1 MGYEYIVEISFYDT
15 GAKRTISYSKNAKSL
30 DELKGSFLK
39 RFGNI
44 NSAPNKVMKE
54 KQLVKDLTY
63 SAKSISEWAML
74 INTRTRWN
82 LLVRRI

>member
-30 DELKGSFLK
+30 DELKESFLK

-54 KQLVKDLTY
+54 KQLVKKLTY
-63 SAKSISEWAML
+63 SAKSISEWTML

-82 LLVRRI
+82 ILVRRI

>member
-1 MGYEYIVEISFYDT
+1 MGYEYAVEISFYDT
-15 GAKRTISYSKNAKSL
+15 GAKQTISYNTNANSL
-30 DELKGSFLK
+30 DELKRSFLK
-39 RFGNI
+39 RFENI
-44 NSAPNKVMKE
+44 NTAPNKTMKE

>member
-1 MGYEYIVEISFYDT
+1 MGYEYVVEISFYDT
-15 GAKRTISYSKNAKSL
+15 GVKRTISYSKNAKSL
-30 DELKGSFLK
+30 DELKEPFVK

-54 KQLVKDLTY
+54 KQLVKKLTY

-82 LLVRRI
+82 LLVSRI

>member
-30 DELKGSFLK
+30 DELKESFLK

-54 KQLVKDLTY
+54 KQLVKKLTY
-63 SAKSISEWAML
+63 SAKSISEWTML

>member
-15 GAKRTISYSKNAKSL
+15 GAKRTISYSKNAKTL
-30 DELKGSFLK
+30 DELKESFLK

-44 NSAPNKVMKE
+44 NSAPNKVMKK
-54 KQLVKDLTY
+54 KQLVKKLTY
-63 SAKSISEWAML
+63 SAKSTSEWTML